1 MDDDPNH
8 LPHPTEWGVLNPYNP
23 RLLSPTGSHFN
34 TILSQKIY
42 IEKNKGKKMWRASYL
57 TMNSKL
63 EILYLN
69 SPKKKAKNEGKLIT
83 DPALPSDFAI
93 E

>member
-1 MDDDPNH
+1 
-8 LPHPTEWGVLNPYNP
+8 
-23 RLLSPTGSHFN
+23 
-34 TILSQKIY
+34 
-42 IEKNKGKKMWRASYL
+42 MWRASYL